1 MLDLD
6 SAQIGSEELP
16 ISVDAMILDS
26 GSSINHIPT
35 KDYELLINAI

>member
-1 MLDLD
+1 MVEFT
-6 SAQIGSEELP
+6 SAQIGSEELS

-26 GSSINHIPT
+26 GSSVNHVPT